1 MTDIKKMRLTEKD
14 LFEKLPGK
22 PVWYYLG
29 IYLVVVIA
37 LFHNALFSP
46 SKLIYGTD
54 LLAGNLFF
62 RHFFIEFF
70 KSHGCWPLWDP
81 YIHGGFPFVD
91 GMHGDIFY
99 IPSSLFYMLFNIFYA
114 WGFVIAL
121 HVFFSGFFMYLF
133 LKDLNIRGM
142 VAFLGG
148 LLYMMAPLFISLVYA
163 GHNGKMFVITLT
175 PLMFFI
181 FHRATT
187 RGKLIY
193 YILLSFVMLL
203 VMTTPHMQ
211 MAYFLFATLGA
222 YFIVTTI
229 QRWRKDGV
237 GPIKPTALFLTAV
250 ILGMML
256 SLMQFLTPYQYLN
269 KYSMRTLRKAEGK
282 GYRFS
287 TSWSLNPE
295 EIAADFFPE
304 FCGDNVAGQKSTY
317 WGHNYFK
324 LNSEHFS
331 IIAIFLSVLGIGLWQ
346 HRGKWFFFGTIIVT
360 LIFSLGA
367 NTFLFKL
374 FYLLPGIKNFRA
386 PGLIAFLTCFST
398 ITLGAMG
405 LESFLTCKKDDKKLK
420 KTWKIYTYITAGYSL
435 IILLL
440 LILQMGFFKIWFAI
454 FGYTPDADKMRSL
467 QMGMDRIT
475 IGALI
480 SLAIVLILY
489 ALLKFYLDRKIK
501 PSIIILILA
510 TITFVYMWSF
520 NSRYIITIDP
530 KPYYAKTPII
540 DFFKDKQKEGPFRVL
555 VLPQTLRDYYLAYHG
570 IEELSTTQ
578 LHGNHL
584 ASTEEFIRKSGKID
598 VPSVDAFFK
607 IVKLL
612 ETSGLIYQPSMNMLN
627 SNAVQ
632 QAIYSMIRTRFIYSS
647 VQDLLNIRY
656 VLSSWQLSPD
666 RFRQVKTFGKI
677 KVYENLFTLPRA
689 FPIYR
694 YVVIPDEDDIL
705 ATFSDTSFDYRSQII
720 FDKMPDNAPP
730 VYDDSLRWPVVPA
743 KVYDIDNFRF
753 KVDVEMLADGFL
765 FLSENYYPAW
775 KAYENG
781 RLLPTLKA
789 DFTFRAIPLKKGF
802 HTVECRFENNTFSV
816 AFLVSKFTFV
826 FLALS
831 LIFLIVKNKLKNKT
845 LKRGNSEK

>member
-1 MTDIKKMRLTEKD
+1 MADHKKKKLIEQD

-29 IYLVVVIA
+29 IYLIVVIA
-37 LFHNALFSP
+37 LFHNSLFSP

-62 RHFFIEFF
+62 RHFFAEFF

-99 IPSSLFYMLFNIFYA
+99 IPSFFFYMLFSISYA
-114 WGFVIAL
+114 WGFVIAF
-121 HVFFSGFFMYLF
+121 HVFFTGFFMYLF

-175 PLMFFI
+175 PLIFFI
-181 FHRATT
+181 FNRATT

-193 YILLSFVMLL
+193 YILLSFVILL

-211 MAYFLFATLGA
+211 LAYFLFMMLGV

-237 GPIKPTALFLTAV
+237 SPLKPTALFITAV

-256 SLMQFLTPYQYLN
+256 SLMQFVTPYQYLK
-269 KYSMRTLRKAEGK
+269 KYSMRSLRSVEGK
-282 GYRFS
+282 GYEFS
-287 TSWSLNPE
+287 TSWAMNFE
-295 EIAADFFPE
+295 EMAADFFPE
-304 FCGDNVAGQKSTY
+304 FCGDNITGQKPTY
-317 WGHNYFK
+317 WGRNFFK

-331 IIAIFLSVLGIGLWQ
+331 IIAIFLSVLGIGLWR
-346 HRGKWFFFGTIIVT
+346 HRGKWFFFWIAIVTII
-360 LIFSLGA
+360 FALGS
-367 NTFLFKL
+367 NTPLFKL
-374 FYLLPGIKNFRA
+374 FYLLPGIESFRA
-386 PGLIAFLTCFST
+386 PSLIAFLTGFSV

-405 LESFLTCKKDDKKLK
+405 LESFLTCKKEDKKLK

-440 LILQMGFFKIWFAI
+440 LILQMGFFKIWFAV
-454 FGYTPDADKMRSL
+454 FGYTPDPDKMQSL
-467 QMGMDRIT
+467 RMGMDQIT
-475 IGALI
+475 TGALI

-489 ALLKFYLDRKIK
+489 GLLKFYLDRKIK
-501 PSIIILILA
+501 PGIIIITLA
-510 TITFVYMWSF
+510 AMTFLYMWSF

-540 DFFKDKQKEGPFRVL
+540 DFFKAKQAEGPFRVL

-570 IEELSTTQ
+570 IEELSASQ

-584 ASTEEFIRKSGKID
+584 ASFEDLVKKRGRLD
-598 VPSVDAFFK
+598 VSSVDDFFK
-607 IVKLL
+607 IVRLL
-612 ETSGLIYQPSMNMLN
+612 ETCGLIYQPSMKMLN
-627 SNAVQ
+627 SNTVQ
-632 QAIYSMIRTRFIYSS
+632 QAIYSMIRTRFIYGS
-647 VQDLLNIRY
+647 VQDLLNIKY
-656 VLSSWQLSPD
+656 VFSPWQLSPD
-666 RFRQVKTFGKI
+666 KFKQIKTFGKI
-677 KVYENLFTLPRA
+677 KVYENLTNLHRA
-689 FPIYR
+689 FPVYR
-694 YVVIPDEDDIL
+694 YTIIPDKNDIL
-705 ATFSDTSFDYRSQII
+705 ATFSDTTFDYRSQII
-720 FDKMPDNAPP
+720 FEKMPDNAPP
-730 VYDDSLRWPVVPA
+730 VYDDSLKWPVVPA
-743 KVYDIDNFRF
+743 RVYDIDNFRF

-781 RLLPTLKA
+781 HLLPTLKA

-802 HTVECRFENNTFSV
+802 HTVECKFENKTYSTAFFISKLTFI
-816 AFLVSKFTFV
+816 FLI
-826 FLALS
+826 LAL
-831 LIFLIVKNKLKNKT
+831 IGLIVKNKFVKRNK
-845 LKRGNSEK
+845 